1 MTLYTMDN
9 CPKCKML
16 KQKLEDKHI
25 KIEIINDYDVLCE
38 KGIESVPV
46 LEVNGEKMNYARA
59 NTYINN
65 L

>member
-25 KIEIINDYDVLCE
+25 EVEIINDYDVLCE

-46 LEVNGEKMNYARA
+46 LEVDGEKMNYARA

>member
-25 KIEIINDYDVLCE
+25 EIEIINDYDVLCE

>member
-16 KQKLEDKHI
+16 KQKVEDKHI
-25 KIEIINDYDVLCE
+25 EIEIINDYDVLCE

>member
-1 MTLYTMDN
+1 MTLNNIDN
-9 CPKCKML
+9 CSKCKML

-25 KIEIINDYDVLCE
+25 EIEIINDYDVLCE

>member
-9 CPKCKML
+9 CRKCKML

-25 KIEIINDYDVLCE
+25 EIEIINDYDVLCE

>member
-1 MTLYTMDN
+1 MDN

-25 KIEIINDYDVLCE
+25 EIEIINDYDVLCE

>member
-25 KIEIINDYDVLCE
+25 EIEIINDYDVLCE

-46 LEVNGEKMNYARA
+46 LEVNGEKMNYAKA

>member
-25 KIEIINDYDVLCE
+25 EIEIINDYDVLCE

-46 LEVNGEKMNYARA
+46 LEVNGEKMN
-59 NTYINN
+59 
-65 L
+65 

>member
-25 KIEIINDYDVLCE
+25 EIEIISDYDVLCE

>member
-25 KIEIINDYDVLCE
+25 EIEIIDDYDVLCE